1 MMELRPKYFYRN
13 KNGEII
19 FYVYDITDKYVF
31 WKRDKK
37 EKKMHKTVILPHKK
51 STGSFLPF
59 KGVRVN
65 LDKLSPIGKE
75 KGQVTAQ

>member
-1 MMELRPKYFYRN
+1 MELKPKFIY
-13 KNGEII
+13 KTKDGEISL
-19 FYVYDITDKYVF
+19 YVYDITDKYVF
-31 WKRDKK
+31 WKKNEK
-37 EKKMHKTVILPHKK
+37 EKRMHRTIILPHKK

-59 KGVRVN
+59 NGIRIN